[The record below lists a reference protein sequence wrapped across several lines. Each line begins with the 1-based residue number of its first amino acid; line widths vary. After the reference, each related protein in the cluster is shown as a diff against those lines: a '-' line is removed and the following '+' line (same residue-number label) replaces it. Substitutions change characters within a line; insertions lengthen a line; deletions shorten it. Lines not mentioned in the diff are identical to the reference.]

1 MTGNLR
7 SAAATLVVALCVASN
22 LWAAAAD
29 SWDELDKRVAKN
41 VYRVNVGMRVKI
53 KDNQFAQLA
62 DLSPRLHYPV
72 FATTSEDNGFRV
84 IGSGSCFSVKTSNS
98 NGTYF
103 LTNKHVVDYGEGMV
117 QECARFFASTRLLA
131 ERTAGFG
138 PVEDRYKQI
147 LRVINL
153 STKKNLSGTERAMYQ
168 ATADSVWDTYDKHL
182 SLKAD
187 PNRAEFRKQL
197 AAIAF
202 EGSSGFFLHST
213 GPSSQPSFPAQLYR
227 KARTDM
233 EPDLA
238 VLSAKPKLPSLELE
252 PTAPRLGD
260 VVQAIGFP
268 VIKQS
273 GVSVPPSYEPAFT
286 TGRVKEVVPQ
296 LIQFEAP
303 VSKGDSGGPLINDK
317 GRVVGVVVRRG
328 LRENTAAGNQ
338 SEQSAPAKFASA
350 VSVAAVKAFAPEL
363 FGAPKTR

>member
-1 MTGNLR
+1 
-7 SAAATLVVALCVASN
+7 VALFVAGN
-22 LWAAAAD
+22 TAALAVD
-29 SWDELDKRVAKN
+29 SWDALDKRVEKN
-41 VYRVNVGMRVKI
+41 VYRVNVGMRVKL
-53 KDNQFAQLA
+53 KDNQYAQLA

-72 FATTSEDNGFRV
+72 FATTADDKGFRV
-84 IGSGSCFSVKTSNS
+84 IGSGSCFAVKTSNP

-131 ERTAGFG
+131 ERTAGFS
-138 PVEDRYKQI
+138 PVEERYKQL

-168 ATADSVWDTYDKHL
+168 ATADSIWDTYDKHL
-182 SLKAD
+182 SLKTD
-187 PNRAEFRKQL
+187 PARTEFKKQL

-202 EGSSGFFLHST
+202 EGSSGFFLHSV

-233 EPDLA
+233 DPDLA
-238 VLSAKPKLPSLELE
+238 VLSAKQKLPALELE
-252 PTAPRLGD
+252 AIAPRIGD

-273 GVSVPPSYEPAFT
+273 GVAVPSSYEPAFT
-286 TGRVKEVVPQ
+286 TGRVKEVLPQ

-303 VSKGDSGGPLINDK
+303 VSKGDSGGPLINDR

-328 LRENTAAGNQ
+328 LRESTVGTSQPESGAA
-338 SEQSAPAKFASA
+338 AKFASA
-350 VSVAAVKAFAPEL
+350 VSVAAVKNFAPEL
-363 FGAPKTR
+363 FGAAKTR